1 MLKEKL
7 KAESDMR
14 QSFQVDQRKQEE
26 IKRKEIDHQTLK
38 FEVDRKRQERKQKQR
53 QV

>member
-14 QSFQVDQRKQEE
+14 QSFEVDQRKQED
-26 IKRKEIDHQTLK
+26 IKRKEIDHQKLRI
-38 FEVDRKRQERKQKQR
+38 EVDRKRQERKQKQR
-53 QV
+53 EV

>member
-14 QSFQVDQRKQEE
+14 QSFEVDQRKQED
-26 IKRKEIDHQTLK
+26 IKRKEMDHQKLK